1 MRQIIGLT
9 LLLVIS
15 MSFSACSRWSV
26 ERQDARAEALLGDS
40 LQVGMSLQDF
50 RAAYP
55 NAKQVPGTDSDAA
68 FLVTASDV
76 CFWCY
81 SGRGFKESEEVFGRI
96 VHFENGTLSS
106 SQAVHVGEEQ

>member
-1 MRQIIGLT
+1 MKQMLGLT

-15 MSFSACSRWSV
+15 TSFSACSRWSV
-26 ERQDARAEALLGDS
+26 ERQDARAEAVLGDS
-40 LQVGMSLQDF
+40 LQVGTTLHDF

-55 NAKQVPGTDSDAA
+55 NAQQVPGTDSDAV

-81 SGRGFKESEEVFGRI
+81 SGSGFKESEEVFGRI
-96 VHFENGTLSS
+96 VHFENGTLSG
-106 SQAVHVGEEQ
+106 SQAVHTEQEQ